1 MKNFEKTINLVDGYA
16 YTIYGNDEDHT
27 KYQKEMVSY
36 AQMAKRFMNK
46 PFDTP
51 LAIVGNY
58 DWHEAFPYEKYLFH
72 KDGVAIKSLEEC
84 VVADFGCGPGRMV
97 NRTQK
102 ICKKVDGIDISEYA
116 IDYARKTF
124 PNSEFHVSSG
134 IDVGSAPE
142 NTYDIVYST
151 IAIQHIPCK
160 TIRTNIFRGIHN
172 ILKKGG
178 IMSIQVAYHPTKTA
192 GVWSHDTEHASYD
205 SDFWNAKA
213 TNGHADMIINENDLP
228 TLKSDL
234 EKMFKNVSFQLAN
247 VDSLYGNLNGHY
259 HAPYWA
265 QDWLFIQA
273 HKA

>member
-1 MKNFEKTINLVDGYA
+1 MKNFNKTAKVADGYV
-16 YTIYGNDEDHT
+16 YTIYDGAPDY
-27 KYQKEMVSY
+27 KKEMVAY

-46 PFDTP
+46 PFNSP

-58 DWHEAFPYEKYLFH
+58 EWHEAFPYEQYLFYNNG
-72 KDGVAIKSLEEC
+72 KPLKNFDEST
-84 VVADFGCGPGRMV
+84 VVDFGCGPGRMV
-97 NRTQK
+97 NRARK
-102 ICKKVDGIDISEYA
+102 LFKKVDGIDISEYA
-116 IDYARKTF
+116 IAYSRDTF
-124 PNSEFHVSSG
+124 PGSDFYVSSG

-160 TIRTNIFRGIHN
+160 TIRMNIFRGIHN

-178 IMSIQVAYHPTKTA
+178 IMSIQVAYHPTQTA

-213 TNGHADMIINENDLP
+213 TNGHADMVINENDLP
-228 TLKSDL
+228 TLKADL
-234 EKMFKNVSFQLAN
+234 ETIFKNVNFQFAN
-247 VDSLYGNLNGHY
+247 VDKLYANLNGHY

-273 HKA
+273 ER